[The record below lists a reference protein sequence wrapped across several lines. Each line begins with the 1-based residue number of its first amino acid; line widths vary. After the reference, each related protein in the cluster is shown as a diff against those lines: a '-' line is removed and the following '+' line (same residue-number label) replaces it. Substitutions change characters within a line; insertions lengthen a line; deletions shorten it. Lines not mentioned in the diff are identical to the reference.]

1 MVNKFFVYTEML
13 QLLLFELS
21 RKTLGR
27 TINLA
32 SVQSRVKK
40 YSHFITVG
48 IYGLQLQFVYDEVS
62 DLPAWQQ

>member
-1 MVNKFFVYTEML
+1 ML
-13 QLLLFELS
+13 QLFELS

-32 SVQSRVKK
+32 TVQSRVKK